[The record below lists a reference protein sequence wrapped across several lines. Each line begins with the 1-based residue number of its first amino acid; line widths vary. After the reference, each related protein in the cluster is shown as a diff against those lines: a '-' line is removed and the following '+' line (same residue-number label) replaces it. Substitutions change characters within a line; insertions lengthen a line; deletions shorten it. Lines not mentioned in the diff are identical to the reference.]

1 MADEIYDDENRYS
14 IDDDTLEFGSLDVVP
29 VDETVEDL
37 DEIEETELDEEGNV
51 VVPDDGPPDNADDI
65 PEETG
70 PDEPLADIDILDPDE
85 VEPEDTY
92 DVLLLDDE
100 TEELDDPDEDPED
113 DLPEEDIVVEYLNTN
128 QATIPTTCM
137 VKEGDTVEIMLVNG
151 EPTVIGV
158 VGGDEY
164 KANTDL
170 TNVPDGSVKTA
181 HIQDASITNAKI
193 ANAAI
198 DSAKIGTAVIG
209 TAHIQDASIT
219 NAKIQDAAITNAKIE
234 NAAINTAKIED
245 AAITNAKIGTAA
257 IKTANIEDGSI
268 TNAKIGNAAIGT
280 ANIQDAAI
288 TNAKIGTAAVGTA
301 NIQKAAITEAE
312 IEDGAITNAKI
323 GNAAITTAKIQ
334 EGAITSAT
342 IHDGA
347 INTTKIADGSITN
360 AKIDA
365 LSADKITS
373 GTIQTERLILVDDE
387 TGKTSVVTALNA
399 AAEAQGGVLNGATII
414 DNTIE
419 AAKINVADLNAFKAK
434 IGSFDIGQSSIHS
447 KKEAINDPTAGVY
460 LGITGIGAGDGELAG
475 VDGSPLEVYADGT
488 FKLRGK
494 NSSIIFDP
502 VYGDIDINATSISIG
517 SSSVASK
524 TDLEK
529 FPTATYEMYA
539 TSTSATEAPNSGW
552 STDTPEWHEGIY
564 IWRRVMS
571 VYESGDVETGK
582 PVMITGNSGTNGKD
596 GAQGPAGAD
605 GPQGPQGPAG
615 ADGADAITLSVT
627 TTNGNAFNS
636 SVESTTLIAHV
647 FVSGVELSET
657 EISKLGTIVW
667 YKTDEYETNAKVS
680 TGPTLPISA
689 SNVNKKSVYT
699 VQLERVV

>member
-1 MADEIYDDENRYS
+1 MADEIYDDEDRYS

-51 VVPDDGPPDNADDI
+51 VVPDDAPPDNADDI

-70 PDEPLADIDILDPDE
+70 PDEPLADIEIVDPDE
-85 VEPEDTY
+85 IELEDVY
-92 DVLLLDDE
+92 DVILLDDE
-100 TEELDDPDEDPED
+100 VEELDDPDEDPED
-113 DLPEEDIVVEYLNTN
+113 DLPEEEIVTEYLNTN

-170 TNVPDGSVKTA
+170 TNVPDGYVGPRLIT
-181 HIQDASITNAKI
+181 DGSISEI
-193 ANAAI
+193 
-198 DSAKIGTAVIG
+198 
-209 TAHIQDASIT
+209 
-219 NAKIQDAAITNAKIE
+219 
-234 NAAINTAKIED
+234 KIED
-245 AAITNAKIGTAA
+245 GAITELKIKDLSVSTAK
-257 IKTANIEDGSI
+257 
-268 TNAKIGNAAIGT
+268 
-280 ANIQDAAI
+280 IQDAAI
-288 TNAKIGTAAVGTA
+288 TNAKIGTAAIDTANIKDASITNAKIGTAAIGTANIQEAAITNAKIGAAAIGTANIQDGSITNAKIGEAAVGTA
-301 NIQKAAITEAE
+301 NIQKAAIDSAL
-312 IEDGAITNAKI
+312 IK
-323 GNAAITTAKIQ
+323 
-334 EGAITSAT
+334 EGAVTSAT

-347 INTTKIADGSITN
+347 VNTAKIADAAITN

-373 GTIQTERLILVDDE
+373 GTLQTERLILVDNE
-387 TGKTSVVTALNA
+387 TGKTSIVTALNA
-399 AAEAQGGVLNGATII
+399 EAEKNGGVLSGATLI
-414 DNTIE
+414 DGTVE
-419 AAKINVADLNAFKAK
+419 AAKINVADLNAFQAT
-434 IGSFDIGQSSIHS
+434 IGGFDIDSSSIHS
-447 KKEAINDPTAGVY
+447 KKTAINDPTAGVY
-460 LGITGIGAGDGELAG
+460 VGTTGVGIGDGTLAD
-475 VDGSPLEVYADGT
+475 VEGSPLEVYADGT

-494 NSSIIFDP
+494 NGSLIFDP
-502 VYGDIDINATSISIG
+502 VYGDIDINATRISIG